1 MKTIIETSHAPTAIG
16 PYSQAVK
23 VDNNAGQTVYCSGQL
38 GINMAT
44 GQLADGFEAQ
54 ATHMFKNI
62 KALVEASGGTLNNV
76 VKITLF
82 LTDMAQFPK
91 VNEIMAQNFTQ
102 PYPARSTVGVAS
114 LPKGGLVEGEVI
126 LVLGQ

>member
-16 PYSQAVK
+16 PYSQALK

-38 GINMAT
+38 GIDMAT
-44 GQLADGFEAQ
+44 GQLAEGFEAQ

-91 VNEIMAQNFTQ
+91 VNEIMAQNFIQ

-126 LVLGQ
+126 LILGQ